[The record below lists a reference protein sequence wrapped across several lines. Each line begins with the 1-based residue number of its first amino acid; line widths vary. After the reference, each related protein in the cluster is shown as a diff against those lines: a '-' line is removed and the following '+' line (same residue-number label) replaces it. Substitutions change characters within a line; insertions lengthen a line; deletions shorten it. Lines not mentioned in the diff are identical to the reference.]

1 MNLPGKQPGFYSRRQ
16 FIGNSAALV
25 SAAVLPGALRLPS
38 TAAEQKTYR
47 AAIIGHTGAGNYG
60 HGLDMIFSGRP
71 NIEVVALADPDA
83 DGRAKAATR
92 TGAARQYADYREMLA
107 KEKPDLVS
115 VAPRWTLQHHAM
127 GLAVLQAGAHLFMEK
142 PLTHTLA
149 EADELLSVAEKAQR
163 KVAVAHQ
170 MRLSPSIL
178 FLKQQVDA
186 GLIGELLEIRAH
198 GKQDHRAGGEDLLV
212 LGVHLFD
219 LMRFFAGDAQWCTAR
234 VLQNGQPATLNNA
247 RPATEGI
254 GLVLGDELFAQFAF
268 AKSVNATFTSRKAN
282 QQAAGHWGLEL
293 IGSKGAARILADICP
308 RILVRS
314 HGDWPTTEW
323 KPAEGDPTANWSDAE
338 RSVQRANDRVVDD
351 WLEAIQS
358 NREPV
363 CGGYAGMKAV
373 EMAHAVFAAGL
384 SGQRVELPL
393 KNREHPQAQR

>member
-186 GLIGELLEIRAH
+186 GLIGKLLEVRAH

-219 LMRFFAGDAQWCTAR
+219 LMRFFAGDAHWCTAR
-234 VLQNGQPATLNNA
+234 VLQNERPVTRQDA

-254 GLVLGDELFAQFAF
+254 GLVLGDELSAQFAF
-268 AKSVNATFTSRKAN
+268 ARGVNATFTSRRAN
-282 QQAAGHWGLEL
+282 QQAAGHWGLAL
-293 IGSKGAARILADICP
+293 IGSQGAARILADVCP
-308 RILVRS
+308 RIFARA
-314 HGDWPTTEW
+314 HGNWQTSEW
-323 KPAEGDPTANWSDAE
+323 KPVEGDPTSNWSDVE
-338 RSVQRANDRVVDD
+338 RSVQHANDRVVDH
-351 WLEAIQS
+351 WLDAIQS

-363 CGGYAGMKAV
+363 CSGIAGMKAV
-373 EMAHAVFAAGL
+373 EMAHAVFTAGL
-384 SGQRVELPL
+384 SGGRVTLPL
-393 KNREHPQAQR
+393 KSREHPLAWR